1 MEVTYEVYTLEKD
14 RWIIDSRYQKSERE
28 KAIDEAK
35 LLAKQPHIEATRVV
49 RESYNSEDGMAR
61 EKTVFDSRPKED
73 QEGGASGGGAGD
85 DGFDADFEEEF
96 GGFDDDYGGSGGGA
110 GGGAGGGIADEFD
123 DRLRDSRLRGHRT
136 ADSPAP
142 APAPTARRE
151 ARAPKARPAHRL
163 RRAGKARPPQRQAGT
178 QAAVRRRAMKS
189 RRQHFLQDDRHYR
202 GQLWICRIDNLH
214 IHTPDMR
221 SSSHWPEHC

>member
-123 DRLRDSRLRGHRT
+123 VAYEIPGFEDIEQG
-136 ADSPAP
+136 PP
-142 APAPTARRE
+142 
-151 ARAPKARPAHRL
+151 ARASRRSARAQSQAQSQTGVPAT
-163 RRAGKARPPQRQAGT
+163 AG
-178 QAAVRRRAMKS
+178 RRAMNPGASIFYKMIVIIVVS
-189 RRQHFLQDDRHYR
+189 FGFAALTTFIYTRL
-202 GQLWICRIDNLH
+202 I
-214 IHTPDMR
+214 
-221 SSSHWPEHC
+221 